1 MRHPA
6 EFFLKALI
14 IRDPSMSDS
23 QLLRELELRGFLEPQ
38 VTYLGFLRQE
48 VEDFPPPEVFQPF
61 NKTHRPSMQYLR
73 DQQVHEVFFPTPGFI
88 EAQEYITDTAKR
100 LQVEQII
107 MSRLDVRV
115 VAAKVNKK
123 RNWFLT
129 EDGIT
134 AYRHYFWNVK
144 LLTFEQW
151 GQYLNERSVFR
162 ERYMTLLQAD
172 SRLALF
178 HLRIDQT
185 LESKRIIQ
193 RTQEIAYFAL
203 EEVNQLP
210 GGALD
215 KIHAINKLG
224 STITTCHAAL
234 STSDMALS
242 SVLKEFERFRV
253 EHPLISPSPIQQL
266 SPSGNFT
273 GSGIEVPDSVKTE
286 TH

>member
-1 MRHPA
+1 
-6 EFFLKALI
+6 
-14 IRDPSMSDS
+14 MSIVIYRAREIVTLDKSCPIATAIAVKDERIFSVGTFEDVVENLSNDS
-23 QLLRELELRGFLEPQ
+23 F
-38 VTYLGFLRQE
+38 E
-48 VEDFPPPEVFQPF
+48 VDNRYENLVI
-61 NKTHRPSMQYLR
+61 
-73 DQQVHEVFFPTPGFI
+73 VPGFI